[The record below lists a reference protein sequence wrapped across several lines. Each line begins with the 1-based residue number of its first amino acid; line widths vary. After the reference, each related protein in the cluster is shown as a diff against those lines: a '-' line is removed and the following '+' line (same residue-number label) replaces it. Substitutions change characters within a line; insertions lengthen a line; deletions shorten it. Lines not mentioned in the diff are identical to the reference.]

1 LQTKERIGIIG
12 EIGEGKG
19 LRSLFPAAACLVFLC
34 RQLSPF
40 PIAIDRERGGGGREM
55 DERKKER
62 GEDAPALPFS
72 LHVRVV
78 SAAAAT
84 TREGGGES
92 QSGWEQRERLATGTE
107 MHRVVNAS
115 GEDIDRMLPQEREEG
130 SEVFLCVARRLGRR

>member
-1 LQTKERIGIIG
+1 LIEKG
-12 EIGEGKG
+12 EE
-19 LRSLFPAAACLVFLC
+19 
-34 RQLSPF
+34 
-40 PIAIDRERGGGGREM
+40 GGGRWM
-55 DERKKER
+55 RERER

-107 MHRVVNAS
+107 MHRVVIAS

-130 SEVFLCVARRLGRR
+130 SQVFLCVARRLGRR